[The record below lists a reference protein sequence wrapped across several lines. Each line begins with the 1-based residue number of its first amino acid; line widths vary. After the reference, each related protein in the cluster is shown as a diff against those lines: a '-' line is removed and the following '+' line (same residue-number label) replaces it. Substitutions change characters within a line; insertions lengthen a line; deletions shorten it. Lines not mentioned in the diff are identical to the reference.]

1 MRLVRIKQIVRQ
13 DIWEKK
19 EEETFLT
26 EEARVTV
33 QQHAGTEIAFPAI
46 GTVFNVTSTDVHFF
60 HAEQIGPV
68 LFIPLSAPKW
78 AEEAL
83 RQRFQVGN

>member
-1 MRLVRIKQIVRQ
+1 MRLVKIKRIIRL

-19 EEETFLT
+19 DGETFLT
-26 EEARVTV
+26 EKARVTV
-33 QQHAGTEIAFPAI
+33 QQHPGAEMAFPAI
-46 GTVFNVTSTDVHFF
+46 GTIFNVTAADGQSF

-68 LFIPLSAPKW
+68 LFIPLSAPEW

-83 RQRFQVGN
+83 RQRFQVGD

>member
-1 MRLVRIKQIVRQ
+1 MRLVKIKQIVRL

-26 EEARVTV
+26 EKARATV
-33 QQHAGTEIAFPAI
+33 QKHADTEIAFPAI
-46 GTVFNVTSTDVHFF
+46 GTVFSVTSADGHFF

-68 LFIPLSAPKW
+68 LFIPLSAPEW

-83 RQRFQVGN
+83 RQRLQVAD

>member
-1 MRLVRIKQIVRQ
+1 MRLVKIKQIVRL

-26 EEARVTV
+26 QEARETV
-33 QQHAGTEIAFPAI
+33 QKHAGTEIAFPAI
-46 GTVFNVTSTDVHFF
+46 GTVFNVTSADGHF

-68 LFIPLSAPKW
+68 LFIPLSAPEW

-83 RQRFQVGN
+83 RQRFQVGD